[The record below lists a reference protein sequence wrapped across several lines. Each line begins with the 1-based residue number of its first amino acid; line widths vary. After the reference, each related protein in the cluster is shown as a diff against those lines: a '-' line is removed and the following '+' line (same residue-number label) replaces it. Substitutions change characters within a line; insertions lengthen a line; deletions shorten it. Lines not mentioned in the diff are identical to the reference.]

1 MTAMLSSFDM
11 ETFKIEGV
19 VLSTTDFGDA
29 NRVVTLFTK
38 EFGKLETNAYGCRR
52 VKSPLSGATQM
63 FNHISAELSHGGK
76 VDTIREADVL
86 NFYGNLTADIERLAY
101 AAFFFELVN
110 KMTLPKFP
118 EPDIFDLLIKSL
130 PALNS
135 RNPKIAALVGAF
147 QFMQLSGVQLN
158 FTSCVHCGKLLEG
171 DAAISL
177 IDGGAVCLD
186 CAEIASDVSPYPE
199 FLRLTFETMLK
210 FDWREETQI
219 TFKARQIQAAAKF
232 FSIYINSVLG
242 RELNSMKFIRQLE
255 GAFS

>member
-1 MTAMLSSFDM
+1 M

-52 VKSPLSGATQM
+52 VKSPLSGATQI

-76 VDTIREADVL
+76 VDTIREAEVL
-86 NFYGNLTADIERLAY
+86 SFYGNLTADIERLAY
-101 AAFFFELVN
+101 AAFFFEIVN

-118 EPDIFDLLIKSL
+118 EPYIFDLLIKSL
-130 PALNS
+130 PMLNA
-135 RNPKIAALVGAF
+135 RNPKIAALIGIC

-158 FTSCVHCGKLLEG
+158 FTNCVHCGKLLEG

-186 CAEIASDVSPYPE
+186 CTEKASDVSPYPE
-199 FLRLTFETMLK
+199 FLRMTFEKMLK
-210 FDWREETQI
+210 FDWREETKLI
-219 TFKARQIQAAAKF
+219 FKARQIQATEKF
-232 FSIYINSVLG
+232 FLDYINFVLG
-242 RELNSMKFIRQLE
+242 KELNSVKFIRQLE
-255 GAFS
+255 GLKL

>member
-1 MTAMLSSFDM
+1 M

-19 VLSTTDFGDA
+19 VLNTADFGEA

-38 EFGKLETNAYGCRR
+38 ELGKLETNAYGCRR
-52 VKSPLSGATQM
+52 AKSPLSGATQM
-63 FNHISAELSHGGK
+63 FNHISAEISQGGK
-76 VDTIREADVL
+76 VDIIREAEILD
-86 NFYGNLTADIERLAY
+86 FYGNLTADIERLAY
-101 AAFFFELVN
+101 AAFFFEIVD

-135 RNPKIAALVGAF
+135 RNPKIAALIGAC

-158 FTSCVHCGKLLEG
+158 FTNCVHCGKILEG

-177 IDGGAVCLD
+177 NDGGAVCPDCKEKSLD
-186 CAEIASDVSPYPE
+186 VLRYPE

-210 FDWREETQI
+210 FDWKEKTKL
-219 TFKARQIQAAAKF
+219 TFKARQVLTAEKF
-232 FSIYINSVLG
+232 FLAYIKSILG
-242 RELNSMKFIRQLE
+242 KELNSVKFIRQLE
-255 GAFS
+255 GLKL

>member
-1 MTAMLSSFDM
+1 M

-19 VLSTTDFGDA
+19 ILSTTDFGDA

-52 VKSPLSGATQM
+52 AKSPLSGAMQM

-86 NFYGNLTADIERLAY
+86 NFYGNLTANIERLAY
-101 AAFFFELVN
+101 AAFFFEIVN

-118 EPDIFDLLIKSL
+118 EPYIFDLLIKSL
-130 PALNS
+130 PMLNA
-135 RNPKIAALVGAF
+135 RNPKIAALIGIC

-158 FTSCVHCGKLLEG
+158 FTNCVHCGKIIEG

-177 IDGGAVCLD
+177 IDGGAICLD
-186 CAEIASDVSPYPE
+186 CTEKASDVSPYQE
-199 FLRLTFETMLK
+199 FLRMSFEKMLK
-210 FDWREETQI
+210 FDWREETKLF
-219 TFKARQIQAAAKF
+219 FKARQIHLAEKF
-232 FSIYINSVLG
+232 FLDYVNSVLG
-242 RELNSMKFIRQLE
+242 KELNSVKFIRQLE
-255 GAFS
+255 GLKL

>member
-1 MTAMLSSFDM
+1 M
-11 ETFKIEGV
+11 
-19 VLSTTDFGDA
+19 STTDFGDA

-52 VKSPLSGATQM
+52 MKSPLAGSTQM
-63 FNHISAELSHGGK
+63 FNHISAELSQGGK
-76 VDTIREADVL
+76 VETIREAEVL
-86 NFYGNLTADIERLAY
+86 SFYGNLTADIERLAY
-101 AAFFFELVN
+101 AAFFFEIVN

-118 EPDIFDLLIKSL
+118 EPNIFNLLIKSL

-135 RNPKIAALVGAF
+135 RNPKIAALIGAC
-147 QFMQLSGVQLN
+147 QFMQLSGEQLN
-158 FTSCVHCGKLLEG
+158 FTNCVHCGKILEG

-210 FDWREETQI
+210 FDWREKTKL
-219 TFKARQIQAAAKF
+219 TFKARQIHAAEKF
-232 FSIYINSVLG
+232 FLAYIKSVLG
-242 RELNSMKFIRQLE
+242 KELNSVKFIRQME
-255 GAFS
+255 GLTA

>member
-1 MTAMLSSFDM
+1 M

-52 VKSPLSGATQM
+52 AKSPLSGATQM
-63 FNHISAELSHGGK
+63 FNHISAELSQGGK
-76 VDTIREADVL
+76 VETIREAEVL
-86 NFYGNLTADIERLAY
+86 SFYGNLTADIERLAY
-101 AAFFFELVN
+101 AAFFFEIVN

-118 EPDIFDLLIKSL
+118 EPNIFNLLIKSL

-135 RNPKIAALVGAF
+135 RNPKIAALIGAC
-147 QFMQLSGVQLN
+147 QFMQLSGEQLN
-158 FTSCVHCGKLLEG
+158 FTNCVHCGKILEG
-171 DAAISL
+171 DVAISL

-186 CAEIASDVSPYPE
+186 CAEKASDVSPYPE

-210 FDWREETQI
+210 FDWKEKTKL
-219 TFKARQIQAAAKF
+219 TFKARQIHAAEKF
-232 FSIYINSVLG
+232 FLAYIKSVLG
-242 RELNSMKFIRQLE
+242 KELNSVKFIRQMKGLKL
-255 GAFS
+255 

>member
-1 MTAMLSSFDM
+1 M

-19 VLSTTDFGDA
+19 VLNTADFGEA

-52 VKSPLSGATQM
+52 AKSPLSGATQM
-63 FNHISAELSHGGK
+63 FNHISAEISQGGK
-76 VDTIREADVL
+76 VDTIREAEILD
-86 NFYGNLTADIERLAY
+86 FYGNLTADIERLAY
-101 AAFFFELVN
+101 AAFFFEIVD

-135 RNPKIAALVGAF
+135 RNPKIAALIGAC

-158 FTSCVHCGKLLEG
+158 FTNCVHCGKILEG

-177 IDGGAVCLD
+177 NDGGAVCPD
-186 CAEIASDVSPYPE
+186 CKEKSTDASPYPE

-210 FDWREETQI
+210 FDWKEKTKL
-219 TFKARQIQAAAKF
+219 TFKTRQILTAEKF
-232 FSIYINSVLG
+232 FLAYIKSILG
-242 RELNSMKFIRQLE
+242 KELNSVKFIRQLE
-255 GAFS
+255 GLRL